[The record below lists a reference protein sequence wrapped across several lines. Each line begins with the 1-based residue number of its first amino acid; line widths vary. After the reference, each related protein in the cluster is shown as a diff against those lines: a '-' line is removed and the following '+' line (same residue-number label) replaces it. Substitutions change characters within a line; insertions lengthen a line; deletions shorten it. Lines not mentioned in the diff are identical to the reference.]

1 MTVKPYLV
9 LAIAASVSIMVL
21 TGCEP
26 RVHIEPPEK
35 PIEINLNL
43 KIDHEVRVKL
53 DKEIDELI
61 SENPDLF

>member
-1 MTVKPYLV
+1 MKQNTPSFITF
-9 LAIAASVSIMVL
+9 AAFMGIAL

-26 RVHIEPPEK
+26 RVRIEPPEK

-43 KIDHEVRVKL
+43 KIDHEVRIKL
-53 DKEIDELI
+53 DKEIDSLI

>member
-1 MTVKPYLV
+1 MIPKFGHSIIFTAFFALV
-9 LAIAASVSIMVL
+9 LA
-21 TGCEP
+21 GCEP
-26 RVHIEPPEK
+26 RVHIETPEK

-53 DKEIDELI
+53 DKEIDTLI